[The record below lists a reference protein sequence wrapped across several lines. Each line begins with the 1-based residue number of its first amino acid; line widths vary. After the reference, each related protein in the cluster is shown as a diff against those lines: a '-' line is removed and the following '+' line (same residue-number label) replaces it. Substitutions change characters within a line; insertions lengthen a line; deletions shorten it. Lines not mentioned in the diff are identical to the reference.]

1 MKPYTILVVEDNAIA
16 STLVRI
22 TLEKEGYQVIEVRD
36 GQTALE
42 LMARRP
48 DLVLQDLVLPDL
60 DGFELV
66 RRLHELPGCAEIPVI
81 AFSGFL
87 SKKEQARTQ
96 QVGFTDYLSKPVEP
110 SRIVDTVATYLP
122 AAKAYGTTG
131 TGQQLLVVDDDPVQ
145 LRLTKLRL
153 TLLGF
158 RVATAASGAEAVKRA
173 RRWIPAAI
181 VSDVVMP
188 EMDGF
193 RLCLAIRQDPKLAEI
208 PVVLYSSAYTEDE
221 DRRLARSVGAHT
233 LVTRTPDLAELAAA
247 IVSALETPPPAVAMP
262 AVIETREYQR
272 RLLRQLDRQMLANA
286 TLARRLSTRETE
298 LAILSGLCDGLNG
311 GATAAET
318 ANELLG
324 RVLSAAGV
332 SQGAIYTVKADGT
345 LTLAA
350 DLGFPAADRAA
361 LADLFG
367 HAHLL
372 DRARER
378 REPIVAPSLIPT
390 ANAPALAGE
399 QAVSGLVIPLLA
411 AGDCLGVL
419 ALVSW
424 NRDLTDDW
432 DPFARAVGA
441 RIGRALEL
449 YRVLARVRESEQRY
463 RDLVTDV
470 PVGLCRTAPA
480 GEFLDANPAMV
491 QMLGFPDRETLL
503 TTNITA
509 LYLNPAARG
518 QRIALLQDSYGPQVF
533 EQQLRRRDGTPIWIR
548 TRAQAVRDGSGSVVY
563 FEGAMI
569 DVTDEKQAADRLRA
583 SEERFRELFEHLPI
597 GLCRTAPDGRIIDAN
612 AALMEMLGY
621 ADRESLLAGNA
632 RDWYVD
638 PGDRAQWLEHMDRS
652 GAGRGH
658 ETRMVRRDGTVIW
671 ARDTARAVQGA
682 DGTTLYY
689 DGAIE
694 DITAR
699 REAEEGAKRQ
709 LNRLASLRTI
719 DLAITASL
727 DLRVTLSVLLDQV
740 TAQLGADAADVLL
753 YDPQTYKL
761 QRSAARGLRPNARGD
776 ASVAEYLAERAAL
789 ETRIIAVANVAGD
802 PAARRS
808 AAALRKAGFG
818 AYFAAPL
825 VAKAQVNGVLEVFY
839 RRPLS
844 PDDDWL
850 EFLEALA
857 GQAAIAVDNAAL
869 FGDLQRSN
877 MGLLRAYDTTLEGWV
892 RALDLRDKE
901 TEGHTRRVTELT
913 VQLARTMGLA
923 DAELT
928 HVRRGALLHD
938 IGKIGIPDSILLKP
952 GPLTDEEWTVMRRHP
967 EYANDLLTPIEY
979 LRPATAIPYC
989 HHEQWDGTGYPRRLR
1004 GEQIPLAAR
1013 IFAVIDVWDALRSD
1027 RPYRRAW
1034 PEERVLQY
1042 IRAQRGGHFDPAV
1055 VDAALGL
1062 LTTGL

>member
-16 STLVRI
+16 SKLVRI
-22 TLEKEGYQVIEVRD
+22 TLEKAGYQVIEARD

-48 DLVLQDLVLPDL
+48 DLVLQDPVLPDL

-66 RRLHELPGCAEIPVI
+66 RRLRELPGRAEIPVI

-87 SKKEQARTQ
+87 SKMEQARTQ
-96 QVGFTDYLSKPVEP
+96 QVGFTDYLSKPAEP
-110 SRIVDTVATYLP
+110 SRILDTVATYLP

-173 RRWIPAAI
+173 RRRIPAAS

-193 RLCLAIRQDPKLAEI
+193 RLCLAIRQDPKFAEI

-221 DRRLARSVGAHT
+221 DRRLARCVGAQT

-247 IVSALETPPPAVAMP
+247 IVSALETTPPAVAMP
-262 AVIETREYQR
+262 AVIETGKYQR

-286 TLARRLSTRETE
+286 TLARRRSTRETE
-298 LAILSGLCDGLNG
+298 LAILSGLCDGLNR

-332 SQGAIYTVKADGT
+332 SQGAIYTVRADGT

-378 REPIVAPSLIPT
+378 REPIIAPSLYVST
-390 ANAPALAGE
+390 ANGPALAGE
-399 QAVSGLVIPLLA
+399 EAVPGLVIPLLA
-411 AGDCLGVL
+411 ADDCLGVL

-424 NRDLTDDW
+424 NRDLTDGW
-432 DPFARAVGA
+432 DPFARAVGTQ
-441 RIGRALEL
+441 IGRALDL
-449 YRVLARVRESEQRY
+449 NRALARVRESEQRY

-491 QMLGFPDRETLL
+491 QMLGFPDRKTLL
-503 TTNITA
+503 ATNLTA
-509 LYLNPAARG
+509 LYFDPEARA
-518 QRIALLQDSYGPQVF
+518 QRLALLQNGYGPRVF
-533 EQQLRRRDGTPIWIR
+533 EQQLHRRDGTPIWIR

-563 FEGAMI
+563 FEEAMI

-638 PGDRAQWLEHMDRS
+638 PSDRAQWLEHMDRS
-652 GAGRGH
+652 GVGRVH

-671 ARDTARAVQGA
+671 ARDTARAVQDA

-761 QRSAARGLRPNARGD
+761 QRSVARGLRPNARGG
-776 ASVAEYLAERAAL
+776 ASVAEDLAGRAAL

-808 AAALRKAGFG
+808 AAAVLAGRRLAGVSRGLSGTGCDRGRQRRPVRGSPAVEHGSAARLRHDARGMGARAGPARQGDGG
-818 AYFAAPL
+818 AYPARDRVDRPTGADHGPRRCGADAHPPGRAASRHRQDRDSGFDS
-825 VAKAQVNGVLEVFY
+825 A
-839 RRPLS
+839 
-844 PDDDWL
+844 
-850 EFLEALA
+850 EAGPA
-857 GQAAIAVDNAAL
+857 H
-869 FGDLQRSN
+869 R
-877 MGLLRAYDTTLEGWV
+877 
-892 RALDLRDKE
+892 
-901 TEGHTRRVTELT
+901 RRV
-913 VQLARTMGLA
+913 
-923 DAELT
+923 
-928 HVRRGALLHD
+928 
-938 IGKIGIPDSILLKP
+938 
-952 GPLTDEEWTVMRRHP
+952 
-967 EYANDLLTPIEY
+967 
-979 LRPATAIPYC
+979 
-989 HHEQWDGTGYPRRLR
+989 
-1004 GEQIPLAAR
+1004 
-1013 IFAVIDVWDALRSD
+1013 
-1027 RPYRRAW
+1027 
-1034 PEERVLQY
+1034 
-1042 IRAQRGGHFDPAV
+1042 GGH
-1055 VDAALGL
+1055 AASS
-1062 LTTGL
+1062 